1 MLPWVHRLVDMSLK
15 SGIYEQLVNLETE
28 SQLSNVDDKDKKL
41 ESIDSGTASIFLSQ
55 YVKDVVRE
63 ALERSDSV
71 EAKLKLTNEIID
83 TITSKSGND
92 DLECKEVS
100 SKAQTL
106 LEIKNPES
114 HLTSNSKNRPATSL
128 THSYLFTGDI
138 DMPLVQELK
147 REIATSDRIDMLVSF
162 LKVSG
167 LATIRDS
174 LKDFTNRGGRLRL
187 ITTTYIGATDAT
199 AVEEIAHYP
208 NTEIHISYDTKHT
221 RLHAKSYIFH
231 RDTGFNTAYIGSSNL
246 SKAALT
252 DGREWNVKITSHDQP
267 DVFDQMKETFEI
279 YWHSNEF
286 ETFKLDDLD
295 KLRFALSL
303 ERHQGN
309 ASAVSAISYSFD
321 INPYPY
327 QQAILDKLEAERRV
341 YGYKR
346 NLVVAATGTGKTV
359 ISAFDYKRFRNK
371 NVGKLN
377 RLLFVAHREEI
388 LIQSRDCFRGVL
400 KDPNFGDVLVGN
412 SRPTQLSHLFASIQS
427 INSKKI
433 KEMFNPDYFDF
444 IIVDEFHHAAADSYQ
459 DLLGYFKPQI
469 LLGLTATPERMDGK
483 DIMKYFD
490 GNHIAA
496 EIRLP
501 EAIERQLLCPFHYY
515 GLTDCTDLSSLRWT
529 AGGYDKSELENVY
542 VLSEKA
548 AQKRAELIVNSI
560 PRYVDSPTS
569 VKCIGFCVSIKHA
582 EFMAKFFNNHQIP
595 ALVLS
600 SNSSDDERKSAKLL
614 LESGKVNYIFVVD
627 LYNEGVDIP
636 DIDMV
641 MFLRPTESLTIFLQ
655 QLGRGLRIADGKEF
669 LTVLDFIGQS
679 NKKYRFEEK
688 FKALLEN
695 TRRGVLTE
703 IREGFVSVPKGCYI
717 SLEKKPQ
724 EIILNN
730 IKAALGSRDSIIDRI
745 RTFEN
750 DSQLSLSL
758 EHFLNYTQISVRELY
773 KYGSFSKLCMAAGKK
788 PVSEEWMDDVMG
800 SAFQK
805 FAFADSRRWMM
816 CLLKYLKDSSPISE
830 EKCSAD
836 DRAMLDMFRFT
847 LYQDTSAETSS
858 VKVMNDVKA
867 CPEIRQELIDL
878 LSYKIQNVDFIA
890 EPVAIE
896 KGNVLD
902 CYCSYSRDQ
911 ILSSLGYFR
920 PSTVRQGVFYV
931 KDKKTDV
938 FFVTLNKSDKE
949 FSPSTLYKDYAI
961 SDRLFHWE
969 SQSTTSADS
978 PTGQR
983 YQHHKEIGSNVF
995 LFVRE
1000 QKKDQYGACP
1010 FTFLGQAEFVSTEG
1024 SYPMSI
1030 IWKLQNP
1037 IPARFI
1043 KSLSRGIA
1051 L

>member
-1 MLPWVHRLVDMSLK
+1 MSLK
-15 SGIYEQLVNLETE
+15 SGIYEQLVNKETE
-28 SQLSNVDDKDKKL
+28 AKLSDVDDKNKKL
-41 ESIDSGTASIFLSQ
+41 EIIDSGNASIFLSQ
-55 YVKDVVRE
+55 YVKDVVRK
-63 ALERSDSV
+63 ALERSDSI
-71 EAKLKLTNEIID
+71 EAKLKLANEIID
-83 TITSKSGND
+83 TI
-92 DLECKEVS
+92 S
-100 SKAQTL
+100 SKNGNNDFANQEIAPEAMTL
-106 LEIKNPES
+106 LEVRDPVS
-114 HLTSNSKNRPATSL
+114 RLTSNSKNRPATSL

-147 REIATSDRIDMLVSF
+147 REITTSDSIDMLVSF

-187 ITTTYIGATDAT
+187 ITTTYIGATDAA
-199 AVEEIAHYP
+199 AVAELAQYP

-231 RDTGFNTAYIGSSNL
+231 RETGFNTAYIGSSNL

-286 ETFKLDDLD
+286 ELFRLEDMD
-295 KLRFALSL
+295 KLRFALNL
-303 ERHQGN
+303 ERHQGS
-309 ASAVSAISYSFD
+309 ASAISSVSYSFD

-341 YGYKR
+341 YGYCR

-371 NVGKLN
+371 NIGKQN

-388 LIQSRDCFRGVL
+388 LLQSRDCFRGVL
-400 KDPNFGDVLVGN
+400 KDPNFGDVLAGN
-412 SRPTQLSHLFASIQS
+412 NKPTQLSHLFASIQS
-427 INSKKI
+427 INSKKFVN
-433 KEMFNPDYFDF
+433 EFSPEFFDF

-459 DLLGYFKPQI
+459 ELLGYFKPQI

-515 GLTDCTDLSSLRWT
+515 GLTDCTDLSTLKWS
-529 AGGYDKSELENVY
+529 AGGYDKSELENIY
-542 VLSEKA
+542 VLSERA
-548 AQKRAELIVNSI
+548 ANKRAELIINSI
-560 PRYVDSPTS
+560 PQYVESPVS

-582 EFMAKFFNNHQIP
+582 EFMAKFFNDHHIP
-595 ALVLS
+595 SIVLS
-600 SNSSDDERKSAKLL
+600 SNSSDEERKSAKLM

-641 MFLRPTESLTIFLQ
+641 MFLRPTESLTVFLQ
-655 QLGRGLRIADGKEF
+655 QLGRGLRISEGKEF

-679 NKKYRFEEK
+679 NKKYKFEEK

-695 TRRGVLTE
+695 TKRGVLTE
-703 IREGFVSVPKGCYI
+703 IREGFVSVPKGCFI

-758 EHFLNYTQISVRELY
+758 EHFLNYTQIPIRELY
-773 KYGSFSKLCMAAGKK
+773 RYGTFSKLCMAAGKK
-788 PVSEEWMDDVMG
+788 PFSEEPMDAVMG

-805 FAFADSRRWMM
+805 FAFADSRKWLM
-816 CLLKYLKDSSPISE
+816 CLLKYLKTPDLVSEDECSSE
-830 EKCSAD
+830 DK
-836 DRAMLDMFRFT
+836 AMLDMFRFT
-847 LYQDTSAETSS
+847 IYQDSVAEESPVYVLNK
-858 VKVMNDVKA
+858 VKQ
-867 CPEIRQELIDL
+867 CPEIKSELIEL
-878 LSYKIQNVDFIA
+878 LSYKIQNIDFIA
-890 EPVAIE
+890 EPVSIE

-911 ILSSLGYFR
+911 ILSALGYYN
-920 PSTVRQGVFYV
+920 PTTVRQGVFYV
-931 KDKKTDV
+931 KEKKTDV

-949 FSPSTLYKDYAI
+949 FSPTTLYKDYAV

-969 SQSTTSADS
+969 SQSTTSAES

-983 YQHHKEIGSNVF
+983 YQHHKEMGTNVF

-1010 FTFLGQAEFVSTEG
+1010 FTFLGPAEFVSTEG

-1030 IWKLQNP
+1030 IWKLKNP

-1043 KSLSRGIA
+1043 KSMSRGIA

>member
-1 MLPWVHRLVDMSLK
+1 MSLK
-15 SGIYEQLVNLETE
+15 PGIYEQLVNKETE
-28 SQLSNVDDKDKKL
+28 TKLSEIEEKNKKF
-41 ESIDSGTASIFLSQ
+41 ESIDSGTASVFLSQ
-55 YVKDVVRE
+55 YVKDVVRK
-63 ALERSDSV
+63 ALERSDSI

-83 TITSKSGND
+83 TISSKNGND
-92 DLECKEVS
+92 DLEDKEVLPE
-100 SKAQTL
+100 AMTL
-106 LEIKNPES
+106 LEVKDPLS
-114 HLTSNSKNRPATSL
+114 HLTTSNKNRPATSL

-147 REIATSDRIDMLVSF
+147 REIATSDSIDMLVSF

-174 LKDFTNRGGRLRL
+174 LKEFTNRGGRLRL
-187 ITTTYIGATDAT
+187 ITTTYIGATDAA
-199 AVEEIAHYP
+199 AVKEISQYP

-231 RDTGFNTAYIGSSNL
+231 RNTGFNTAYIGSSNL

-267 DVFDQMKETFEI
+267 DVFDQMNETFEV
-279 YWHSNEF
+279 YWHSKEF
-286 ETFKLDDLD
+286 EPFSLEDMD
-295 KLRFALSL
+295 KLIFALNL

-309 ASAVSAISYSFD
+309 ASAISSVSYSFD

-341 YGYKR
+341 YGYYR

-359 ISAFDYKRFRNK
+359 ISAFDYKQFRNK
-371 NVGKLN
+371 NVGQQN

-388 LIQSRDCFRGVL
+388 LAQSRDCFRGVL
-400 KDPNFGDVLVGN
+400 KDPNFGDLLVGN
-412 SRPTQLSHLFASIQS
+412 NRPSQLSHLFASIQS
-427 INSKKI
+427 INSKKFI
-433 KEMFNPDYFDF
+433 KEFKPDYFDF

-459 DLLGYFKPQI
+459 DLLEYFKPKI

-483 DIMKYFD
+483 DILKYFD

-515 GLTDCTDLSSLRWT
+515 GLTDCTDLSSLKWS

-560 PRYVDSPTS
+560 PRYVESPTS

-582 EFMAKFFNNHQIP
+582 EFMAKFFNDHNIP
-595 ALVLS
+595 SIVLS
-600 SNSSDDERKSAKLL
+600 SNSSDDDRKQAKAL
-614 LESGKVNYIFVVD
+614 LESGKINYIFVVD

-641 MFLRPTESLTIFLQ
+641 MFLRPTESLTVFLQ
-655 QLGRGLRIADGKEF
+655 QLGRGLRVSEGKEF

-695 TRRGVLTE
+695 TKRGVLTE
-703 IREGFVSVPKGCYI
+703 IREGFVSVPKGCFI

-730 IKAALGSRDSIIDRI
+730 IKAALGSKDSIIDRI
-745 RTFEN
+745 RTFES

-758 EHFLNYTQISVRELY
+758 EHFLNYTQIPVRELY

-788 PVSEEWMDDVMG
+788 PNSEEPLDNIME

-805 FAFADSRRWMM
+805 FAFANSRSWLI
-816 CLLKYLKDSSPISE
+816 CLLKYLKDSNDISE
-830 EKCSAD
+830 ENFSPA

-847 LYQDTSAETSS
+847 LYQDISNGISSAR
-858 VKVMNDVKA
+858 VMNEVKK
-867 CPEIRQELIDL
+867 CPIIRDELIDL
-878 LSYKIQNVDFIA
+878 LSYKLQNIDFIA
-890 EPVAIE
+890 EPVKIE
-896 KGNVLD
+896 NGNVLD

-911 ILSSLGYFR
+911 ILSALGYFK
-920 PSTVRQGVFYV
+920 PTTVRQGVFYV

-949 FSPSTLYKDYAI
+949 FSPTTLYKDYAI

-983 YQHHKEIGSNVF
+983 YQHHKERGSNVF

-1010 FTFLGQAEFVSTEG
+1010 FTFLGPAEFVSTEG

-1030 IWKLQNP
+1030 IWKLKNP

-1043 KSLSRGIA
+1043 KKLSRGIA

>member
-1 MLPWVHRLVDMSLK
+1 MALK
-15 SGIYEQLVNLETE
+15 PGIYEQLVNKETKDK
-28 SQLSNVDDKDKKL
+28 LSEVEDKNKKL
-41 ESIDSGTASIFLSQ
+41 EDIDSGTASLFLSQ
-55 YVKDVVRE
+55 YVKDVVRK
-63 ALERSDSV
+63 ALERSESI
-71 EAKLKLTNEIID
+71 EAKLRLTNEIID
-83 TITSKSGND
+83 TISSKNGND
-92 DLECKEVS
+92 NLGGKEVS
-100 SKAQTL
+100 SEGKTL
-106 LEIKNPES
+106 LEIKDPVS
-114 HLTSNSKNRPATSL
+114 HLTVNTKNRPATSL

-138 DMPLVQELK
+138 DMPLVQELR
-147 REIATSDRIDMLVSF
+147 REIATSDSIDMLVSF

-167 LATIRDS
+167 LATIRES
-174 LKDFTNRGGRLRL
+174 LKAFADRGGRLRL
-187 ITTTYIGATDAT
+187 ITTTYIGATDAA
-199 AVEEIAHYP
+199 AVEEISKYP
-208 NTEIHISYDTKHT
+208 NTEVHISYDTKHT

-231 RDTGFNTAYIGSSNL
+231 RNTGFNTAYIGSSNL

-267 DVFDQMKETFEI
+267 DVFDQMNETFEI

-286 ETFKLDDLD
+286 EPFKLEDMD
-295 KLRFALSL
+295 KLRFALNL

-309 ASAVSAISYSFD
+309 ASAVSSISYSFD

-341 YGYKR
+341 YGYTR

-359 ISAFDYKRFRNK
+359 ISAFDYKNFKNK
-371 NVGKLN
+371 NIGKQN

-412 SRPTQLSHLFASIQS
+412 YRPQQLSHLFASIQS
-427 INSKKI
+427 INSKKFV
-433 KEMFNPDYFDF
+433 KEFSPDFFDF

-459 DLLGYFKPQI
+459 DLLEYFNPKI

-483 DIMKYFD
+483 DILKYFD

-515 GLTDCTDLSSLRWT
+515 GLTDCTDLSSLKWT
-529 AGGYDKSELENVY
+529 AGGYDKCELENVY

-548 AQKRAELIVNSI
+548 AQKRAELIINSI
-560 PRYVDSPTS
+560 PRYVESPTS
-569 VKCIGFCVSIKHA
+569 VKCIGFCVSIRHA
-582 EFMAKFFNNHQIP
+582 EFMAQFFNEHNIP
-595 ALVLS
+595 SIVLS
-600 SNSSDDERKSAKLL
+600 SNSSDEDRKSAKKLI
-614 LESGKVNYIFVVD
+614 ESGKVNYIFVVD

-641 MFLRPTESLTIFLQ
+641 MFLRPTESLTVFLQ
-655 QLGRGLRIADGKEF
+655 QLGRGLRISEGKEF

-695 TRRGVLTE
+695 TKRGVLTE
-703 IREGFVSVPKGCYI
+703 IREGFVSVPKGCLI
-717 SLEKKPQ
+717 NLERKPQ

-745 RTFEN
+745 KTFEN

-758 EHFLNYTQISVRELY
+758 EHFLNYTQIPVRELY
-773 KYGSFSKLCMAAGKK
+773 KYGSFSKLCMAAGVK
-788 PVSEEWMDDVMG
+788 PFSAEPLDDVMAA
-800 SAFQK
+800 AFQR
-805 FAFADSRRWMM
+805 FAFADSRTWMA
-816 CLLKYLKDSSPISE
+816 CLLKYLRNEEPVSE
-830 EKCSAD
+830 AECNSNEK
-836 DRAMLDMFRFT
+836 AMLDMFRFT
-847 LYQDTSAETSS
+847 LYQDPAKDMTSERAINE
-858 VKVMNDVKA
+858 VKN
-867 CPEIRQELIDL
+867 CPEIRKELIEL
-878 LSYKIQNVDFIA
+878 LSYRIQKVDFIA
-890 EPVAIE
+890 ESVDIE

-911 ILSSLGYFR
+911 ILSALGYYK
-920 PSTVRQGVFYV
+920 PNTVRQGVFYV

-949 FSPSTLYKDYAI
+949 FSPTTLYKDYAV

-969 SQSTTSADS
+969 SQSTTAAES

-983 YQHHKEIGSNVF
+983 YQHHKTMGSNVF

-1010 FTFLGQAEFVSTEG
+1010 FTFLGPAEFVSTEG

-1030 IWKLQNP
+1030 IWKLKNP

-1043 KSLSRGIA
+1043 RELSRGIA

>member
-1 MLPWVHRLVDMSLK
+1 MALEP
-15 SGIYEQLVNLETE
+15 GIYEQLVNKETE
-28 SQLSNVDDKDKKL
+28 TKLSDIDDKNKKL
-41 ESIDSGTASIFLSQ
+41 ESIDSGTASLFLSQ
-55 YVKDVVRE
+55 YVKDVVRK
-63 ALERSDSV
+63 ALERSDSI
-71 EAKLKLTNEIID
+71 EAKLKLTNEIIG
-83 TITSKSGND
+83 TISSKSGNE
-92 DLECKEVS
+92 DLEDKEVTQEA
-100 SKAQTL
+100 KAL
-106 LEIKNPES
+106 LEIKDSVS
-114 HLTSNSKNRPATSL
+114 HLTSNTKNRPATSL

-147 REIATSDRIDMLVSF
+147 REIATSDSIDMLVSF

-174 LKDFTNRGGRLRL
+174 LKAFTNRGGHLRL
-187 ITTTYIGATDAT
+187 ITTTYIGATDAA
-199 AVEEIAHYP
+199 AVYEISQYP

-231 RDTGFNTAYIGSSNL
+231 RNTGFNTAYIGSSNL

-286 ETFKLDDLD
+286 EPFKLEDME
-295 KLRFALSL
+295 KLRFALNL

-309 ASAVSAISYSFD
+309 ASAISSVSYSFD

-327 QQAILDKLEAERRV
+327 QQAILDKLEAERKV
-341 YGYKR
+341 YGYTR

-359 ISAFDYKRFRNK
+359 ISAFDYKRFRNR
-371 NVGKLN
+371 NVGKQN

-400 KDPNFGDVLVGN
+400 KDPNFGDLLVGN
-412 SRPTQLSHLFASIQS
+412 NKPEQLSHLFASIQS
-427 INSKKI
+427 INSKRFV
-433 KEMFNPDYFDF
+433 KEFSPDFFDF

-459 DLLGYFKPQI
+459 ELLEYFKPKI

-483 DIMKYFD
+483 DILQFFD

-515 GLTDCTDLSSLRWT
+515 GITDCTDLSSLKWT

-548 AQKRAELIVNSI
+548 AHKRAELIVNSI
-560 PRYVDSPTS
+560 PRYVESPTS

-582 EFMAKFFNNHQIP
+582 EFMAKFFNDHQIP
-595 ALVLS
+595 SIVLS
-600 SNSSDDERKSAKLL
+600 SNSSDDDRKQAKLL
-614 LESGKVNYIFVVD
+614 IESGKINYIFVVD

-641 MFLRPTESLTIFLQ
+641 MFLRPTESLTVFLQ
-655 QLGRGLRIADGKEF
+655 QLGRGLRIAEGKEF

-679 NKKYRFEEK
+679 NKKYKFEEK

-695 TRRGVLTE
+695 TKRGVLTE
-703 IREGFVSVPKGCYI
+703 IREGFVSVPKGCFI

-730 IKAALGSRDSIIDRI
+730 IKSALGTKDSIIDRI

-750 DSQLSLSL
+750 DSQLSLTL
-758 EHFLNYTQISVRELY
+758 EHFLNYTQIPVRELY

-788 PVSEEWMDDVMG
+788 QFSEEPMDQIMG
-800 SAFQK
+800 PAFQR
-805 FAFADSRRWMM
+805 FAFADSRNWLI
-816 CLLKYLKDSSPISE
+816 CLLKYLKDSKTVSE
-830 EKCSAD
+830 EDCSSED
-836 DRAMLDMFRFT
+836 KAMLDMFRFT
-847 LYQDTSAETSS
+847 LYQDPAPEMTS
-858 VKVMNDVKA
+858 VRVMNEVKK
-867 CPEIRQELIDL
+867 CPEIRKELIEL
-878 LSYKIQNVDFIA
+878 LSYKIQNIGFIA
-890 EPVAIE
+890 EPVSIE

-911 ILSSLGYFR
+911 ILSSLGYYK
-920 PSTVRQGVFYV
+920 PTTVRQGVFYV
-931 KDKKTDV
+931 KDKNTDI
-938 FFVTLNKSDKE
+938 FFVTLNKSDKD
-949 FSPSTLYKDYAI
+949 FSPTTLYKDYAV

-969 SQSTTSADS
+969 SQSTTAADS

-983 YQHHKEIGSNVF
+983 YQHHKERGSNVF

-1000 QKKDQYGACP
+1000 QKRDQYGACP
-1010 FTFLGQAEFVSTEG
+1010 FTFLGQAEFVSSEG

-1030 IWKLQNP
+1030 IWKLKNP

-1043 KSLSRGIA
+1043 KELSRGIA